1 MSIPPRTR
9 LYQARLQV
17 LRARDRLRNVPAGAS
32 ALAFLDKAITDLDAL
47 VSLADPDSP
56 VAPALGEPR

>member
-17 LRARDRLRNVPAGAS
+17 LRARDRLRNVPAGAA
-32 ALAFLDKAITDLDAL
+32 ALAFLDKAVADLDVL
-47 VSLADPDSP
+47 VSLDPDSP
-56 VAPALGEPR
+56 VSPALGEPR